1 MHQRR
6 EKILCMNK
14 KLNELRSPHPQ
25 AARPDFFKR
34 VA

>member
-6 EKILCMNK
+6 EKILSLNK
-14 KLNELRSPHPQ
+14 KRNELRSPHPQ
-25 AARPDFFKR
+25 AARRNFLKR